1 MQGYYRR
8 RHAGFRSR
16 EKRLPRTRSI
26 RSIRSVTET
35 EDVEV
40 NPHIS
45 SGRSIGS
52 GKPLVVIEEQH
63 QISLRYGFYWLAAF
77 WRKYS
82 IKHSAIAEWFAL
94 GDLGQLFLIAV
105 YLLLNFLLI
114 FLGTAGDIDW
124 MAHHVRDIHASHTC
138 HS

>member
-1 MQGYYRR
+1 MQGYCRR
-8 RHAGFRSR
+8 REAGFRSR

-26 RSIRSVTET
+26 RSIRSVTEIGNT
-35 EDVEV
+35 EA
-40 NPHIS
+40 NPHS
-45 SGRSIGS
+45 NSNRRFGS
-52 GKPLVVIEEQH
+52 GQPLVVIEEQH
-63 QISLRYGFYWLAAF
+63 QISFRYGFYWLAAF

-94 GDLGQLFLIAV
+94 GDLGQLLLIAV

-124 MAHHVRDIHASHTC
+124 MAHHVRNFAYD
-138 HS
+138 